1 MTVSDIT
8 LNILL
13 GCFVAVGEK
22 QHPISSERWKRK
34 EIWRDP
40 YSIVLYNLHKWTN
53 NILAWNTYIYID
65 LYLRCLPYILKYTF
79 IIDTFDN
86 QVILIWP
93 DAMLQV

>member
-13 GCFVAVGEK
+13 GCFAVGEK

-34 EIWRDP
+34 EIWRDS
-40 YSIVLYNLHKWTN
+40 YSIVLYNLHKWIN
-53 NILAWNTYIYID
+53 NIFAWNTYID
-65 LYLRCLPYILKYTF
+65 LYLRCLPYILKYIF
-79 IIDTFDN
+79 IIDTLDN
-86 QVILIWP
+86 QVILIGP